1 MSPPEPG
8 DSAFVTVSLAAVVPV
23 LFMSLLFVENRIFVG
38 EGDEVYCREASARKL
53 VTCQNTQFHDPRQ
66 SEWVHWPPGVK
77 AYADATSEGG
87 GCWQLLE
94 ALPTSGRD
102 RGL

>member
-1 MSPPEPG
+1 M
-8 DSAFVTVSLAAVVPV
+8 PV
-23 LFMSLLFVENRIFVG
+23 LFMSLLFIENRIFEG
-38 EGDEVYCREASARKL
+38 EGDEVSHREEASAGKL
-53 VTCQNTQFHDPRQ
+53 VTCQGTQFHDPRQ
-66 SEWVHWPPGVK
+66 SERVHCPPGAK
-77 AYADATSEGG
+77 AYADVTSEGG